1 MCVSSVVEYVALK
14 TTDHSEENIMA
25 SPKKRRVAA
34 VYGDGHIR
42 LVEQDVPELK
52 KGSVLVE
59 VHASLVS
66 PGTEVRS
73 WRGLAERRK
82 HPDKSIDPKPFGYSN
97 SGVVLEVGE
106 GVEKL
111 RAGDRV
117 ACVGNRYAMHT
128 DFAVVPHNLCIKL
141 PESLSFDQGFA
152 QGSYA
157 MLAATGLHAMRR
169 STPEFGWNVAVVGLG
184 IVGQLTAQ
192 LFQLGG
198 CYVIGWETINQRSKI
213 AEAWGIDAVT
223 SADGEQEVASSAKF
237 TGGYGLDAAVIA
249 FGGDATGTVK
259 SLERSVKLSPDW
271 HPMGVIVFV
280 GGAGFNFT
288 GSLTNIDYR
297 RASRTGPGYHDEA
310 WEFGTA
316 YPPVFMRW
324 TTETNL
330 QLCLRLIAEGKLKV
344 DPLTTHTIPL
354 EKVDEEISKAL
365 DDPDCMLGVVFTMKG

>member
-1 MCVSSVVEYVALK
+1 
-14 TTDHSEENIMA
+14 MA
-25 SPKKRRVAA
+25 SPNKRKVAA
-34 VYGDGHIR
+34 VCGDGHIR
-42 LVEQDVPELK
+42 LVEQDVPELE

-59 VHASLVS
+59 VHTSLVS
-66 PGTEVRS
+66 PGTEVKS
-73 WRGLAERRK
+73 WRGLAESRK
-82 HPDKSIDPKPFGYSN
+82 HPDKSMEPKPFGYSN
-97 SGVVLEVGE
+97 SGIVLEVGE
-106 GVEKL
+106 GVEKFQT
-111 RAGDRV
+111 GDRV

-141 PESLSFDQGFA
+141 PESLSFA

-169 STPEFGWNVAVVGLG
+169 SIPEFGWNVAVVGLG

-198 CYVIGWETINQRSKI
+198 CYVIGWETISQRSKI
-213 AEAWGIDAVT
+213 AKAWGIDAVT
-223 SADGEQEVASSAKF
+223 SVDGEQEVTSSAKL

-249 FGGDATGTVK
+249 FGGDATGAVK
-259 SLERSVKLSPDW
+259 SLERSVKCSPDG

-280 GGAGFNFT
+280 GGASFDFT

-297 RASRTGPGYHDEA
+297 RASRTGPGYHDET

-354 EKVDEEISKAL
+354 EHVDEEISNVL
-365 DDPDCMLGVVFTMKG
+365 DDPDSMLGVVFTMKG

>member
-1 MCVSSVVEYVALK
+1 
-14 TTDHSEENIMA
+14 MA
-25 SPKKRRVAA
+25 SPKKRKVAA
-34 VYGDGHIR
+34 VCGDGHIR

-59 VHASLVS
+59 VHTSLVS
-66 PGTEVRS
+66 PGTEVKS

-82 HPDKSIDPKPFGYSN
+82 NPDKSMEPKPFGYSN
-97 SGVVLEVGE
+97 SGIVLEVGE
-106 GVEKL
+106 GVEEF
-111 RAGDRV
+111 RTGDRV

-141 PESLSFDQGFA
+141 PQQLTFA

-192 LFQLGG
+192 LFQLSG

-223 SADGEQEVASSAKF
+223 SADGEQEIASSAKF
-237 TGGYGLDAAVIA
+237 AGGYGLDAAVIA
-249 FGGDATGTVK
+249 FGGDATGALK
-259 SLERSVKLSPDW
+259 SLERSVKRSPDG

-280 GGAGFNFT
+280 GGAGFDFT

-297 RASRTGPGYHDEA
+297 RASRTGPGYHDA
-310 WEFGTA
+310 TWELGPA
-316 YPPVFMRW
+316 YPSVFMRW
-324 TTETNL
+324 TTQTNL
-330 QLCLRLIAEGKLKV
+330 QLCLRLISEGKLKV
-344 DPLTTHTIPL
+344 EPLTTHTIPL
-354 EKVDEEISKAL
+354 ERVDEETADAL
-365 DDPDCMLGVVFTMKG
+365 DNPDSMLGVVFTMKD